1 MKKTLP
7 SSLDQFWIHFAPLG
21 LALLAADQI
30 SKAWA
35 QSALGN
41 LQDAPR
47 LGFELALNRGIAF
60 GLPIPSLLSMG
71 LTIFILGFGAYLV
84 VKNQLWRDAWHR
96 TGLALLLAGAL
107 GNLID
112 RLRFGYVVD
121 FIKVYFWP
129 NFNLADV
136 FIVLA
141 VVLFSWEFI
150 VREKQIQEI

>member
-1 MKKTLP
+1 MKKILH

-35 QSALGN
+35 LERLANVN
-41 LQDAPR
+41 LAPIV
-47 LGFELALNRGIAF
+47 GFQLSLNHGIAF
-60 GLPIPSLLSMG
+60 GIAVPPIFSALL
-71 LTIFILGFGAYLV
+71 TVFILGFGGYLV